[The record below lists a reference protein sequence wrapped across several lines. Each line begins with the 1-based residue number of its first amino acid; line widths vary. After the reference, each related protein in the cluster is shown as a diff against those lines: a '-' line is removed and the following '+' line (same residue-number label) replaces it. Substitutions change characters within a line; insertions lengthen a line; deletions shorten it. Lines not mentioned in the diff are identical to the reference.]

1 MRAEPPD
8 EVRRLAG
15 ERQRARDGRD
25 YAAADALRDRI
36 REAGFEVVDTPEG
49 PVLER
54 RAFDGPDEP
63 GPTGPRVVRP
73 SEVVRLLD
81 QPPTFDASVQWL
93 VQGWPDDVI
102 RGIDS
107 FRRHHPGAAI
117 QHVVVD
123 AADVDPGMWPED
135 VDLVRLPAGTGWATA
150 RNAGLVRA
158 AGPVVLV
165 VDGSVEA
172 DGDVLGPLAATLED
186 PAVGVA
192 GPFGIVTEDLREFHG
207 SEGPDVDAVE
217 GYLMAVRRE
226 LILRGLRFDE
236 KFRFYRT
243 CDIELSF
250 QVKAMGLRATVS
262 KVPVRRHEHRMW
274 TNTPEDRRRSL
285 SKRNYYRFLDRWR
298 GRTDLLV
305 AGSSEPRG

>member
-1 MRAEPPD
+1 MGSDAGVGRMGSARRDPEPRADPARDRGPSRRRRERPHAGGGDHRGRVGAPRGRRAPVPLRAGRGRRRGRPGIPGEGGSGRTGAGDAPGGTVRAEPPD

-49 PVLER
+49 PVLEW

-63 GPTGPRVVRP
+63 GPTGPRVIRP

-81 QPPTFDASVQWL
+81 QPPAFDASVHWL

-117 QHVVVD
+117 KHVVVD
-123 AADVDPGMWPED
+123 AADVDPRMWPED

-192 GPFGIVTEDLREFHG
+192 GPF
-207 SEGPDVDAVE
+207 
-217 GYLMAVRRE
+217 
-226 LILRGLRFDE
+226 
-236 KFRFYRT
+236 
-243 CDIELSF
+243 
-250 QVKAMGLRATVS
+250 
-262 KVPVRRHEHRMW
+262 
-274 TNTPEDRRRSL
+274 
-285 SKRNYYRFLDRWR
+285 
-298 GRTDLLV
+298 
-305 AGSSEPRG
+305 